1 IGVKQNQVGELG
13 YQYIMTGDPK
23 YLDAINKVGMPTE
36 ADTFISEGRVESA
49 IRSAAKMLP
58 MMADTAVDSTGAG
71 LTMGMAFGGTAAIL
85 GQLGPQ
91 AALPE
96 EIATVPAATLAGFTI
111 GATAKAFESSLR
123 KEAGLAL
130 SEIINFKDKD
140 GRQIDPN
147 IARAASFGIGAING
161 AIEVA
166 QIGKLLK
173 TVPGLDKLFS
183 KAVLET
189 VASKTVKQKLLGLS
203 TAYAGTVGTE
213 TGQEVAQESTNIVF
227 EELAKKVSNAVK
239 GTDIQPSTVSDI
251 IGRLQATAVEA
262 AQGFAVMAAPG
273 TAVKAGMATV
283 PQSQKKPAP
292 VPATPQAGLAGIAKV
307 ESGGDYT
314 AQHAKT
320 GAYGK
325 YQIMPSNW
333 GPWAKEAGLEA
344 DAPMT
349 PENQETV
356 ANFKWNQY
364 MERFGDDQ
372 LAATAWFAG
381 PGTAQRLMNG
391 DMTVLEKKDANGTTV
406 AQYIQKTTGREF
418 GIEGQ
423 ARQAE
428 AQAMDIDTAITS
440 MIESEDDIEQQAN
453 AFFEGVVTDTPQ
465 AQENVQGKQPW
476 EMTREEF
483 EASPIKG
490 YQIKKLS
497 GEDIA
502 RAESDGTISLDPDNF
517 FSQGEWARK
526 EVISH
531 ENAHLL
537 EAKISPEYKA
547 KLFDNPDVMNYR
559 GRNINEKLA
568 NMITDGKVPS
578 EVLKDYPDLVAHESR
593 TVIDQVKAIND
604 RIGEKGSI
612 DLTPIVDLGRSVY
625 QQGARTY
632 EQFSARAKEL
642 LADVWDKVKDLV
654 RQAWDVISNESG
666 KISFDKKDKSGKI
679 KDAVKQ
685 TPSETGPVTTGSVQ
699 SQSEK
704 EFADSVRQ
712 TENQAVTELKSLL
725 AKAEKALAS
734 AQKKNKTTAIKRA
747 QEKVQSVKAR
757 IREITGQTKGPK
769 TVTEYDALKA
779 SFVKAAQ
786 AARVAYRAGNKEGVE
801 KAKAQMKE
809 AYAKAQ
815 EKRQA
820 KEQRAKDLK
829 AIKKL
834 SQMKGSIAVDYQKK
848 IRDLM
853 EGIDFKNIT
862 PAKWEQLKA
871 LQDFIE
877 SEGVPLGINPKRL
890 DELKR
895 LTAIPLK
902 SLDNE
907 QIAMLRKQ
915 LEELTALGKLK
926 ASLKYKYNERKR
938 AELEKKILGTTRNL
952 DPSVQ
957 FEKGELR
964 RRDKM
969 KVASVA
975 MYLNTMHT
983 PRVADLADGYND
995 YKGEQARLIKSAGEA
1010 EARAVANATKR
1021 QQGWLDFLR
1030 ENKIELPTEGSESD
1044 IRMNIVIRMLE
1055 GATKPAEMLMKE
1067 YGVSEVPTL
1076 TDEENKIIEYIRQD
1090 MDRQKGKLAATWEE
1104 INEEIFPE

>member
-1 IGVKQNQVGELG
+1 
-13 YQYIMTGDPK
+13 
-23 YLDAINKVGMPTE
+23 
-36 ADTFISEGRVESA
+36 
-49 IRSAAKMLP
+49 
-58 MMADTAVDSTGAG
+58 
-71 LTMGMAFGGTAAIL
+71 
-85 GQLGPQ
+85 
-91 AALPE
+91 
-96 EIATVPAATLAGFTI
+96 
-111 GATAKAFESSLR
+111 
-123 KEAGLAL
+123 
-130 SEIINFKDKD
+130 KD

-203 TAYAGTVGTE
+203 TAYVGTVGTE
-213 TGQEVAQESTNIVF
+213 TGQEIAQESANIVF
-227 EELAKKVSNAVK
+227 EELAKKVNNAVK

-283 PQSQKKPAP
+283 PQPQKKTAQAP
-292 VPATPQAGLAGIAKV
+292 ETPQAGLAGIAQV

-314 AQHAKT
+314 VQHAKT

-325 YQIMPSNW
+325 YQIMPANW
-333 GPWAKEAGLEA
+333 APWAKEAGLAA

-364 MERFGDDQ
+364 MTRYGDDQ

-381 PGTAQRLMNG
+381 PGAAQRLMNG
-391 DMTVLEKKDANGTTV
+391 DMTVLEKQDANGTTV
-406 AQYIQKTTGREF
+406 AEYIQKTTGREF
-418 GIEGQ
+418 GLEGTAQQ
-423 ARQAE
+423 AAVQPV
-428 AQAMDIDTAITS
+428 DIDEVITRAIETD
-440 MIESEDDIEQQAN
+440 DDIDQIAN
-453 AFFEGVVTDTPQ
+453 DFFEGVISDDETQKNALVETIANAAVYADGKIFEGPTHSVAIEKAVQEGAVLETEDGFVSRKGENLWGSGWNDLFVTNTGRVIDRFT
-465 AQENVQGKQPW
+465 ADQEFGI
-476 EMTREEF
+476 T
-483 EASPIKG
+483 
-490 YQIKKLS
+490 S
-497 GEDIA
+497 GEGLQKSIA
-502 RAESDGTISLDPDNF
+502 ASI
-517 FSQGEWARK
+517 
-526 EVISH
+526 
-531 ENAHLL
+531 
-537 EAKISPEYKA
+537 
-547 KLFDNPDVMNYR
+547 
-559 GRNINEKLA
+559 RNTLN
-568 NMITDGKVPS
+568 
-578 EVLKDYPDLVAHESR
+578 
-593 TVIDQVKAIND
+593 
-604 RIGEKGSI
+604 EKGSI
-612 DLTPIVDLGRSVY
+612 DLTPIVDLGRTVY
-625 QQGARTY
+625 QQGATTF
-632 EQFSARAKEL
+632 ESFTSRAKEL

-877 SEGVPLGINPKRL
+877 SEGLPLGINPKRL

-938 AELEKKILGTTRNL
+938 ADLERKILETTRNL

-975 MYLNTMHT
+975 MYINTMHT

-1010 EARAVANATKR
+1010 ETRAVANATKR

-1044 IRMNIVIRMLE
+1044 IRMNIVIRVRE

-1104 INEEIFPE
+1104 INEEIFPEQKVYYLPLKYVGEEELLPETQTE